1 MVEEGIDQIAK
12 SAFEGCSWTKKV
24 TLPEGIKVIGDE
36 AFSTVYRLTEI
47 NLPDGLET
55 IGDKAFYYNS
65 LKKYRF
71 QKGFKYWEGSIF

>member
-1 MVEEGIDQIAK
+1 MQNQHLKVVHGQ
-12 SAFEGCSWTKKV
+12 KV

-65 LKKYRF
+65 LKSTDSRKR
-71 QKGFKYWEGSIF
+71 FKYWEGSIF